1 MVVDPAADQVVV
13 RGSVMR
19 KSAEQM
25 HGDALKAMHPVA
37 TAATM
42 IARVKFPPF

>member
-13 RGSVMR
+13 RGSIMR

-25 HGDALKAMHPVA
+25 RGDALKAIQPVA
-37 TAATM
+37 TGATM
-42 IARVKFPPF
+42 IARVKIPP

>member
-19 KSAEQM
+19 KSAEEM
-25 HGDALKAMHPVA
+25 HGDALKAIQPVA
-37 TAATM
+37 TGATM
-42 IARVKFPPF
+42 IARVKIPP

>member
-19 KSAEQM
+19 KSAEEI
-25 HGDALKAMHPVA
+25 HGDALKANQPVVTRA
-37 TAATM
+37 TLITREK
-42 IARVKFPPF
+42 IPP